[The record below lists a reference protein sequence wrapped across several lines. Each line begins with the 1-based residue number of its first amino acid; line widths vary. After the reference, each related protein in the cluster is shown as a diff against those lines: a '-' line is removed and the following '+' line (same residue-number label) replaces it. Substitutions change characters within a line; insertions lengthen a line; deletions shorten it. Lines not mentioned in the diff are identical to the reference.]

1 MARRGQLDASKL
13 RPGWT
18 TGACATAAA
27 TAAYEAL
34 LTGEFPDPVEVELPQ
49 GRRPSFALTLEQVTD
64 GVAMAAVTKDAGD
77 DPDVTHRCLVVVTL
91 EPLEQG
97 DLVFAAGEGVGTVTK
112 PGLQVPPGE
121 PAINPVPQELIRR
134 AVRDV
139 TPRPL
144 RVTVTVPGGEALA
157 AKTFNPRLGI
167 VGGLSIL
174 GTTGV
179 VRPFSHEAIRDTVE
193 ASLAVARACGVDAP
207 VLVPGHVGERAARRH
222 LRLGHEQVVE
232 VSNEWGYAL
241 RRLAAHGFGRCLA
254 LGHPGKLAKLARGD
268 LDTHSSRSAT
278 AAGYVADLARRVL
291 GRDPGAPNTVEGVL
305 RDLPA
310 ADRGRVAGELAAR
323 VRAAVEHRAGLP
335 AAVAL
340 VNLEGDL
347 LATAGD
353 LTPWDPNES

>member
-1 MARRGQLDASKL
+1 MTRAL
-13 RPGWT
+13 REGYT
-18 TGACATAAA
+18 TGTCAAA
-27 TAAYEAL
+27 AARAAAL
-34 LTGEFPDPVEVELPQ
+34 ALEGLPAPAQVAVELPG
-49 GRRPSFALTLEQVTD
+49 GRAALLEVEWAHRE
-64 GVAMAAVTKDAGD
+64 GAGAAAAVRKDAGD

-121 PAINPVPQELIRR
+121 PAINPVPRELIRR

-139 TPRPL
+139 TSRPL
-144 RVTVTVPGGEALA
+144 RVTVAVPGGEALA

-222 LRLGHEQVVE
+222 LRLADEQVVE

-241 RRLAAHGFGRCLA
+241 GRLAAHGFGRCLA

-291 GRDPGAPNTVEGVL
+291 GRDPGDPNTVEGVL
-305 RDLPA
+305 RDLPED
-310 ADRGRVAGELAAR
+310 DRRRVAGELSAR

-353 LTPWDPNES
+353 LTPWDPSES